1 VRNLK
6 LSCYIRAVCRK
17 GHTLTEGTACSAI
30 NERLRIVKTRQVRK
44 WVNKDSDNNNS
55 IYSLQKAAILGT
67 SHIIRVVVPKE
78 N

>member
-1 VRNLK
+1 
-6 LSCYIRAVCRK
+6 
-17 GHTLTEGTACSAI
+17 
-30 NERLRIVKTRQVRK
+30 VKARQVRK
-44 WVNKDSDNNNS
+44 WLNKDSDNNNS